1 MAWLKPAK
9 PQRLDQES
17 YDRLPAPLEIR
28 ELQVSVDI
36 PGFRTESLVVI
47 TS

>member
-9 PQRLDQES
+9 PLWLELET

-36 PGFRTESLVVI
+36 PGFRSQSLVVV